1 MGERPTNPPDASSS
15 DDSDASD
22 TPHEGSVSSAQDT
35 ETPPEAVEPEA
46 KPDAGGG
53 LQKAAAKGALWVF
66 GAFGLGQIVR
76 LGSSL
81 VLSRLLFPGAFG
93 IMRVLNVVV
102 AIVAMLSDAGLRG
115 SIIYHERGDDPDF
128 YNTAW
133 TLQCM
138 RGVAVAVVVSGL
150 AWPLAEYYEM
160 PELAY
165 LLPAVAV
172 SLLVRGFQSTAVFT
186 LSRQVNP
193 KPGALLDLAVRVG
206 SVAIM
211 IGLAFVWK
219 SVWVLALG
227 MILSNAGLGLA
238 THLLIPGYRNRWKW
252 DKAAVKAQLN
262 FGKWVFLSSALA
274 AFLGQGG
281 SAVVAKLLTDDLLG
295 VFSLALMLAEAV
307 TQAMQTVSTKVLQ
320 PLYARFV
327 TGDRKRL
334 RGRMFKVRGALL
346 VLGLPPLLVLGV
358 FGQEIV
364 ELLFDDRYTQAGWML
379 RVLAAG
385 SVGILVIGTAEML
398 FVASG
403 DSRAH
408 LVHKACGAVLFVVAM
423 ATGYSMAGFQGVLI
437 GMSVGR
443 ILGYLPMAFLLRQ
456 RDAWLPKL
464 DALAFVASAAVLAS
478 GYWLHPMEI
487 PG

>member
-1 MGERPTNPPDASSS
+1 MGDSPKTPSEASPDDAA
-15 DDSDASD
+15 DDTSLDDA
-22 TPHEGSVSSAQDT
+22 EQDAA
-35 ETPPEAVEPEA
+35 PSQPA
-46 KPDAGGG
+46 DAGGG
-53 LQKAAAKGALWVF
+53 GALKRAAAKGALWVF
-66 GAFGLGQIVR
+66 GAFGLGQVVR

-81 VLSRLLFPGAFG
+81 VLSRLLFPEAFG

-102 AIVAMLSDAGLRG
+102 AVVAMLSDAGLRG

-133 TLQCM
+133 TLQCL
-138 RGVAVAVVVSGL
+138 RGLAVAVVVSAL
-150 AWPLAEYYEM
+150 AVPLSEYYNL

-172 SLLVRGFQSTAVFT
+172 SLMVRGLQSTAVFT

-193 KPGALLDLAVRVG
+193 KPGAVLDLVIRVV

-211 IGLAFVWK
+211 VALAFVWK

-227 MILSNAGLGLA
+227 MILSNVGLGLA
-238 THLLIPGYRNRWKW
+238 THFLIRDYRNRWRW

-281 SAVVAKLLTDDLLG
+281 SAVVAKLLTDGALG
-295 VFSLALMLAEAV
+295 VYSIALLLAEAV
-307 TQAMQTVSTKVLQ
+307 TQAMQTVATKVLQ
-320 PLYARFV
+320 PLYAKFV
-327 TGDRKRL
+327 SGDRKRL

-346 VLGLPPLLVLGV
+346 ALACPPLWFLGV
-358 FGQEIV
+358 FGQEV
-364 ELLFDDRYTQAGWML
+364 VDLLFDPRYHDAGWML

-385 SVGILVIGTAEML
+385 SVGMLVIGTAEML

-408 LVHKACGAVLFVVAM
+408 LIHKASGAVLFIGAM
-423 ATGYSMAGFQGVLI
+423 AVGYAYAEFQGVLI

-443 ILGYLPMAFLLRQ
+443 ILGYLPMAVLLQ
-456 RDAWLPKL
+456 RRGAWLPKL
-464 DALAFVASAAVLAS
+464 DALVFAASAAVLGL
-478 GYWLHPMEI
+478 GYWAHPMEI
-487 PG
+487 PS